1 MPRLDHVAVRVSDL
15 DAATSFYQDRLGLKL
30 LFSKVDEAHHEAF
43 CFFELDGANLE
54 LLQSLDDQNCPK
66 HFSPQPVCEPFCP
79 HFAIATD
86 NLDSFLTKLKNDGVP
101 IVKGPMEIADKVKWA
116 YIQDPDN
123 NIIEFVQWL

>member
-1 MPRLDHVAVRVSDL
+1 MPRIDHVAVRVSDL
-15 DAATSFYQDRLGLKL
+15 DIAASFYTEKLELKL
-30 LFSKVDEAHHEAF
+30 LFKKTDEAHHEAF
-43 CFFELDGANLE
+43 CFLELEGANLE
-54 LLQSLDDQNCPK
+54 LLQSLDDRNRPK
-66 HFSPQPVCEPFCP
+66 HFSPPPVCEPFCP

-86 NLDSFLTKLKNDGVP
+86 NLDSLLAKLKGEGVP